1 MLIHSE
7 KYNTL
12 WRSLMKLKQLI
23 LSSIAVGAL
32 AFTFGVAQ
40 PAQAA
45 IGMENP
51 GPAMNLEKPVSVT
64 TQHHI
69 NVDGKVVEPING
81 QQNVIYVDGQ
91 PLVALR
97 QVSEALGY
105 KVAWD
110 EPTKTA
116 LVDMNIATLAIQPG
130 SADVIRHGKLKI
142 INLDTSESLLPAA
155 RMVDGILYVSP
166 NAFKLLLNDVTI
178 NKDEIYIVPQQSQLA
193 TDSNTQKGKRNGI
206 ETFLPDQG
214 DKVIPYE
221 EEETKEKKPL
231 ITVKRT
237 NTKTDT
243 KDTENTEYVR
253 SNGLN
258 R

>member
-1 MLIHSE
+1 
-7 KYNTL
+7 
-12 WRSLMKLKQLI
+12 MKLRQLI
-23 LSSIAVGAL
+23 LFSIAVGAL

-40 PAQAA
+40 PVQAA

-110 EPTKTA
+110 APTKTA
-116 LVDMNIATLAIQPG
+116 LVDMSIATLAIQPDQ
-130 SADVIRHGKLKI
+130 AQVVRKGKLQI
-142 INLDTSESLLPAA
+142 INLDTSESMLPTPH
-155 RMVDGILYVSP
+155 MIDGQLFVSP
-166 NAFKLLLNDVTI
+166 NVFKLLLNDVKIT
-178 NKDEIYIVPQQSQLA
+178 KDEIFIAPQRMQLQSTTN
-193 TDSNTQKGKRNGI
+193 TDVVHTNGI
-206 ETFLPDQG
+206 NTFLPPS
-214 DKVIPYE
+214 DKAT
-221 EEETKEKKPL
+221 TKVESNTKAITKDEPL
-231 ITVKRT
+231 IKVKHT
-237 NTKTDT
+237 QTTDKDT
-243 KDTENTEYVR
+243 K
-253 SNGLN
+253 
-258 R
+258 

>member
-1 MLIHSE
+1 MLVYSE
-7 KYNTL
+7 RYNTL

-32 AFTFGVAQ
+32 AFTFGTVQ

-51 GPAMNLEKPVSVT
+51 GPAMNLEKPASVT
-64 TQHHI
+64 TAHHI

-81 QQNVIYVDGQ
+81 PQHHINVDGKVLEPVKDHQNVAYVDGQ

-116 LVDMNIATLAIQPG
+116 LVDMNIATLAIQPD
-130 SADVIRHGKLKI
+130 SAEVVRHGKLKI
-142 INLDTSESLLPAA
+142 INLDTSESFLPAA
-155 RMVDGILYVSP
+155 RKVDGTIFVKP
-166 NAFKLLLNDVTI
+166 QVFKLLLNDVKIT
-178 NKDEIYIVPQQSQLA
+178 KDEIFIAPQRAQLA
-193 TDSNTQKGKRNGI
+193 ST
-206 ETFLPDQG
+206 
-214 DKVIPYE
+214 
-221 EEETKEKKPL
+221 
-231 ITVKRT
+231 T
-237 NTKTDT
+237 NTEVSQHILATISK
-243 KDTENTEYVR
+243 
-253 SNGLN
+253 
-258 R
+258 